1 MVIRYNR
8 DDANFIL
15 ECLKD
20 YKRLIKKYYSQNSV
34 IVDRVDIVIELNA
47 ASNVLKPICFKTALY
62 KPNLINKGTVII
74 GNK

>member
-8 DDANFIL
+8 DEANFIL

-34 IVDRVDIVIELNA
+34 IVDRVDTIMKLAEEAKLESIKEKQGPSEDDA
-47 ASNVLKPICFKTALY
+47 RGATCEECE
-62 KPNLINKGTVII
+62 
-74 GNK
+74 

>member
-1 MVIRYNR
+1 MVIRYER

-34 IVDRVDIVIELNA
+34 IVERVDVIIELAENA
-47 ASNVLKPICFKTALY
+47 KLESIKEKQLPKEGDVRGATCEECE
-62 KPNLINKGTVII
+62 
-74 GNK
+74 

>member
-1 MVIRYNR
+1 MVVRYNR

-34 IVDRVDIVIELNA
+34 IVNRVDTVIEMAEEAKLE
-47 ASNVLKPICFKTALY
+47 SIKETQLPSENVARGDTCEKCE
-62 KPNLINKGTVII
+62 
-74 GNK
+74 

>member
-1 MVIRYNR
+1 VVIKYNR

-34 IVDRVDIVIELNA
+34 IVDRVDIVIELA
-47 ASNVLKPICFKTALY
+47 EEARLESIKEAQLLKEDDARGETCEECE
-62 KPNLINKGTVII
+62 
-74 GNK
+74 

>member
-1 MVIRYNR
+1 MVVRYNR

-34 IVDRVDIVIELNA
+34 IIDRVDIVIESAEDAKLE
-47 ASNVLKPICFKTALY
+47 SIKEKQRPKEDDVRGETCEECE
-62 KPNLINKGTVII
+62 
-74 GNK
+74 

>member
-1 MVIRYNR
+1 MVVRYNR

-34 IVDRVDIVIELNA
+34 IVDRVDIVIELA
-47 ASNVLKPICFKTALY
+47 EEAKLESIKEAQLLKEDDARGETCEECE
-62 KPNLINKGTVII
+62 
-74 GNK
+74 

>member
-1 MVIRYNR
+1 MVIKYNR

-34 IVDRVDIVIELNA
+34 IVDRVDIVIELA
-47 ASNVLKPICFKTALY
+47 EDAKLESIKEKQRPKEDDARGETCEECE
-62 KPNLINKGTVII
+62 
-74 GNK
+74 

>member
-1 MVIRYNR
+1 MVVKYNR

-34 IVDRVDIVIELNA
+34 IVDRVDIVIESAEKAKLESVKETQRPSEDDA
-47 ASNVLKPICFKTALY
+47 RGETCEECE
-62 KPNLINKGTVII
+62 
-74 GNK
+74 

>member
-1 MVIRYNR
+1 MTIRYER

-34 IVDRVDIVIELNA
+34 IVERVDVIIELAENA
-47 ASNVLKPICFKTALY
+47 KLESIKEKHLPKEGEVRGATCEECE
-62 KPNLINKGTVII
+62 
-74 GNK
+74 

>member
-1 MVIRYNR
+1 MIVRYNR

-34 IVDRVDIVIELNA
+34 IVDRVDIVIKSAEEAKLESVKEKQRPKENDA
-47 ASNVLKPICFKTALY
+47 RGATCEECE
-62 KPNLINKGTVII
+62 
-74 GNK
+74 

>member
-1 MVIRYNR
+1 MVVRYNR

-34 IVDRVDIVIELNA
+34 IVDRVDIVIELA
-47 ASNVLKPICFKTALY
+47 EDAKLESIKEKQRPKEDDARGETCEECE
-62 KPNLINKGTVII
+62 
-74 GNK
+74 

>member
-1 MVIRYNR
+1 MVVRYNR

-34 IVDRVDIVIELNA
+34 IIDRVDIVIESAEEAKLE
-47 ASNVLKPICFKTALY
+47 SIKEKQRPKEDDVRGETCEECE
-62 KPNLINKGTVII
+62 
-74 GNK
+74 

>member
-1 MVIRYNR
+1 VVIKYNR

-34 IVDRVDIVIELNA
+34 IVDRVDIVIELA
-47 ASNVLKPICFKTALY
+47 EDAKLESIKETQRPKEDDARGETCEECE
-62 KPNLINKGTVII
+62 
-74 GNK
+74 

>member
-34 IVDRVDIVIELNA
+34 IVDRVDIVIESAEEARLESIKENQR
-47 ASNVLKPICFKTALY
+47 
-62 KPNLINKGTVII
+62 PNEDDARGETCEECE
-74 GNK
+74 

>member
-1 MVIRYNR
+1 MVVRYNR

-34 IVDRVDIVIELNA
+34 IVNRVDTVIEMAEEAKLESA
-47 ASNVLKPICFKTALY
+47 KEALLPSESDARGDTCE
-62 KPNLINKGTVII
+62 KCE
-74 GNK
+74 

>member
-1 MVIRYNR
+1 VVVRYNR

-34 IVDRVDIVIELNA
+34 IVDRVDMVIESAEEAKLESIKEKQRPKEDDA
-47 ASNVLKPICFKTALY
+47 RGETCEECE
-62 KPNLINKGTVII
+62 
-74 GNK
+74 

>member
-20 YKRLIKKYYSQNSV
+20 YKRLIKKYYSQNSI
-34 IVDRVDIVIELNA
+34 IVDRVNVVIELA
-47 ASNVLKPICFKTALY
+47 EQAKLDSVKEKQLPEEDDARGETCEECE
-62 KPNLINKGTVII
+62 
-74 GNK
+74 

>member
-1 MVIRYNR
+1 MVVRYNR

-34 IVDRVDIVIELNA
+34 IVDRVDMVIESAEEAKLESIKEKQRPKEDDA
-47 ASNVLKPICFKTALY
+47 RGETCEECE
-62 KPNLINKGTVII
+62 
-74 GNK
+74 

>member
-1 MVIRYNR
+1 MVVRYNR

-34 IVDRVDIVIELNA
+34 IVDRVDMVIESAEDAKLESIKEKQRPKEDDA
-47 ASNVLKPICFKTALY
+47 RGETCEECE
-62 KPNLINKGTVII
+62 
-74 GNK
+74 

>member
-1 MVIRYNR
+1 MVVRYNR

-34 IVDRVDIVIELNA
+34 IVDRVDIVIELAEEARLESIKENQRPSEDDA
-47 ASNVLKPICFKTALY
+47 RGETCEECE
-62 KPNLINKGTVII
+62 
-74 GNK
+74 

>member
-1 MVIRYNR
+1 MVIKYNR

-34 IVDRVDIVIELNA
+34 IVDRVDTIMKLAEEAKLESIKEKQRPKEDDA
-47 ASNVLKPICFKTALY
+47 RGETCEECE
-62 KPNLINKGTVII
+62 
-74 GNK
+74 

>member
-1 MVIRYNR
+1 VVVKYNR

-34 IVDRVDIVIELNA
+34 IVDRVDIVIELA
-47 ASNVLKPICFKTALY
+47 EEAKLESIKEKHLPKEDDVRGETYEECE
-62 KPNLINKGTVII
+62 
-74 GNK
+74 

>member
-34 IVDRVDIVIELNA
+34 IVDRVDIVIELA
-47 ASNVLKPICFKTALY
+47 EEAT
-62 KPNLINKGTVII
+62 
-74 GNK
+74 

>member
-1 MVIRYNR
+1 MVIKYNR

-34 IVDRVDIVIELNA
+34 IVDRLNKVMELA
-47 ASNVLKPICFKTALY
+47 EEAKLESIKAKQRPKEDDARGETCEECE
-62 KPNLINKGTVII
+62 
-74 GNK
+74 